1 MHHLQY
7 IESES
12 CMLEVAYKENDIG
25 KQDFNRYL
33 FWSLV
38 VSALSTQIK
47 TITHHYPESVIS
59 KI

>member
-1 MHHLQY
+1 
-7 IESES
+7 
-12 CMLEVAYKENDIG
+12 MLEVAYKENDIG